1 MSPVHQKTFVS
12 NALRGWYWALALAL
26 VLLVWLSLALAMRP
40 TKDANNSYATR
51 PYGLT
56 TGLEN
61 YALDQLFQLR
71 DALHPDM
78 RKRGFKEPI
87 TIIGIDEKSIR
98 SSNVRLQKWPRNW
111 YAHLID
117 RASTGGA
124 NVIGLDLFLSE
135 AGGLSAE
142 DKALDAQLADSLTN
156 AGNVVLVSKLEAGGY
171 EEIKPTQ
178 MFADAAYTTGF
189 ADEVLDNDGFVR
201 SSQLIK
207 VLPNKDTQFSF
218 ATRIIEGYA
227 AATGQEGQTLKA
239 VPDSSA
245 YTFGDHVLPLRTDG
259 SLQLDLRGRTPAF
272 QYVAAGD
279 LLCAAGDIEC
289 DAKPNFTD
297 DLFRDRIVLI
307 GASNIDAPD
316 LFATPF
322 YEPSIL
328 ARLFDRKLPESP
340 ARTPGVELHAN
351 AAATILFGSTPTRP
365 RYLWQILLLL
375 VPLALGALAVFLLRA
390 SWALISVLAIAVV
403 ALVVSSWAFNSHGI
417 ILPLADAWLGIAV
430 LAPTGLSLRYA
441 RERALR
447 DEKEAER
454 AQIMDIFSRC
464 VSSEVADTLWERR
477 ERSIFEG
484 ERRVVTIVF
493 TDIRSFTTL
502 SEKQSSEA
510 IVKWLNNYFGR
521 MQAVVKDHCGHI
533 NKFIGDG
540 LMIVF
545 GAPIARTDEEEARAA
560 VACGLEMLEA
570 VKRMN
575 TEWQAEDALL
585 PETDRRPEVKIGV
598 GVHSGVA
605 TCGVV
610 GAEQRL
616 EYTVIG
622 DTVNLS
628 ARLESET
635 KTFGVPILISDATAR
650 LLGDGYTAR
659 ALGEV
664 KVKGKTTATKVF
676 TIDAPASAAVETAE
690 PVSVAAI

>member
-1 MSPVHQKTFVS
+1 MVPVNQKTFVS
-12 NALRGWYWALALAL
+12 NALRSWYWALALAL
-26 VLLVWLSLALAMRP
+26 VLLVWLGLALAMRP

-71 DALHPDM
+71 DALHPDL

-124 NVIGLDLFLSE
+124 NVIGLDMLLSE

-171 EEIKPTQ
+171 PEIKPTQ
-178 MFADAAYTTGF
+178 LFADAAYATGF

-207 VLPNKDTQFSF
+207 VVPNKDTQFSF

-227 AATGQEGQTLKA
+227 AALGQEGQELKP
-239 VPDSSA
+239 VPDGSA
-245 YTFGDHVLPLRTDG
+245 YTFGDRVLPLRTDG
-259 SLQLDLRGRTPAF
+259 ILQLDMRGRTPAF

-289 DAKPNFTD
+289 DAKPNIPD
-297 DLFRDRIVLI
+297 DLFRDKIVLI

-316 LFATPF
+316 LFSTAF
-322 YEPSIL
+322 YELSSL

-340 ARTPGVELHAN
+340 ARTPGVELHAD

-390 SWALISVLAIAVV
+390 SWGLISVLAIAVV

-484 ERRVVTIVF
+484 ERRVVSIVF

-575 TEWQAEDALL
+575 AEWQAEDALL
-585 PETDRRPEVKIGV
+585 PEADRRPEVKIGV
-598 GVHSGVA
+598 GVHSGEA

-650 LLGDGYTAR
+650 LLGDRYTAR

-664 KVKGKTTATKVF
+664 KVKGKTSATKVF
-676 TIDAPASAAVETAE
+676 TIDAPAGLPVEAAE
-690 PVSVAAI
+690 PVSIAV